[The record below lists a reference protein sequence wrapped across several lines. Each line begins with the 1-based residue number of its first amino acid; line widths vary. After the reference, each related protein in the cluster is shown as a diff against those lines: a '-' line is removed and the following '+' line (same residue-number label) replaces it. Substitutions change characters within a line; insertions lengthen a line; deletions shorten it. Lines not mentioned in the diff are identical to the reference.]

1 MPEKVIEVN
10 DLTMAYNDMTLV
22 EHIRFSVEKGDIFMI
37 LGGSGSGKST
47 LLRYLLGLEKPVTGS
62 IFLLGKDINAITLEE
77 RRHLLQQVGVSYQ
90 SGALFGSMTLL
101 ENVLLPLEEFTD
113 LPDEAMRELG
123 MQKLAL
129 VGLAGYEDYLPS
141 QISGG
146 MKKRAGIARA
156 MALDPSILFLDE
168 PSAGLDPISS
178 MELDELILSLSNLLN
193 ITFVIVSHELASIF
207 HIAKHMILLDKAS
220 KSIIAQGN
228 PQHLRL
234 ESSSEYVRQFLNR
247 GYNHRAE
254 NDRGQG
260 A

>member
-1 MPEKVIEVN
+1 MAENVIEVKN
-10 DLTMAYNDMTLV
+10 LTMGYDDVILAEN
-22 EHIRFSVEKGDIFMI
+22 ISFFVEKGDIFMV

-47 LLRYLLGLEKPVTGS
+47 LLRYLLGLETPITGD
-62 IFLLGKDINAITLEE
+62 IFLLGKNINEISLEE
-77 RRHLLQQVGVSYQ
+77 RRNLLQQIGVAYQ
-90 SGALFGSMTLL
+90 NGALFGSMTLL

-113 LPDEAMRELG
+113 LPEEAKRQLALH
-123 MQKLAL
+123 KLEL

-168 PSAGLDPISS
+168 PSAGLDPLASLG
-178 MELDELILSLSNLLN
+178 LDELILSLANLLN

-207 HIAKHMILLDKAS
+207 HIAQHVILLHRES

-228 PQHLRL
+228 PQNLRL
-234 ESSSEYVRQFLNR
+234 ESTSDYVRQFLNR
-247 GYNHRAE
+247 GSMQIE
-254 NDRGQG
+254 KSDRGS
-260 A
+260 